1 MPISKTISKA
11 RPDHPSLDFE
21 GLRTE
26 GIRHLEHLATE
37 VWTDYNAHD
46 PGITLLELLC
56 YAITDLGYRTRML
69 PVADLM
75 ADPQRDYKPW
85 FTAAEVLPNAPVT
98 GLDYRKLLIDVKG
111 VKNAWVMGGDA
122 EVAVY
127 AQGYSLVKFI
137 DSSTGQLD
145 RNQLIGFLT
154 TDVDFGL
161 NAFPGDN
168 DESKKAF
175 IKELVNYVSS
185 YLQGF
190 LFYKKIENTLA
201 FQLQQYGDFNKY
213 AIHKIIKKIGSQGNG
228 LNVIR
233 PTIAEDAGYVWGNA
247 LFFDFPDLRA
257 VLTPTSEAEYLER
270 KLGEIYEK
278 ITQLWEEDNLRRPPV
293 TFEQFKV
300 YWLGVNIEPE
310 VVVDEQVISNIKR
323 FIKIPG
329 SPLATNL
336 APGSPASKCA
346 ILFYGYEGFSSS
358 EQKKFLSFVETIR
371 TKQLELNGLIE
382 EINSGIYPTQDF
394 PGNKMRWKYS
404 ADLLQESGY
413 PSPILP
419 EVINALY
426 QFNLIGKNDETFSKY
441 AKWLKPLFC
450 KFGLYPLVTDNTGLA
465 QPDPLPL
472 SGLYTILIDLDEDI
486 DTGIPNCVNEVI
498 DRVRNLLQAHRALC
512 EDYVSIQVVEQRPI
526 ALCLSLDLAPD
537 TDELE
542 IVAEAVRLMQA
553 YLSPVPRFRTFA
565 QRVAELKEGGKNY
578 SAEEIYNGPLLLNGF
593 LVDEELGGSM
603 PRNQYWHSDLL
614 REIMS
619 VQGILGAPN
628 LKVNPTPEQA
638 SSSFD
643 EITEY
648 KVRGGDYDT
657 PGEHYKPVIDL
668 KRSYF
673 QVTKGARTFQLD
685 VDQIAER
692 LELLRLINSPD
703 PMEPVGGPV
712 WEEGRYR
719 PDLSSYRSL
728 QYDLPVTYLVGDN
741 RPPLDAKL
749 QRKAQAKQLQAYLA
763 FYDQI
768 FASYLAQLGRVRQ
781 LLSIDQSADEPTR
794 VLPLLYD
801 MPGIRDLIGYDA
813 PITAEAADW
822 TSILLG
828 IRDDLHSV
836 VVLEGKNR
844 KNDRQLVG
852 QLLTELRSRTR
863 FRGLFDLRDGLK
875 KAFAAHPKL
884 YELYGGPIEDHFWA
898 KYTADDKNRYASLVK
913 EMAESP
919 ADQRRRK
926 NQLLDHLIARFGE
939 AFGSYAATLLR
950 PQSEPEDNPLQQTF
964 EEYLEAKATFL
975 RDIASLAAERNQ
987 AYNYKLFNNL
997 ENVADVWNT
1006 LNVSGL
1012 QKRISRKL
1020 GIKGW
1025 QTRSL
1030 IAEPP
1035 YRIDMQRGA
1044 NNRGVANFK
1053 AVLRRRLEVHSSE
1066 LNPLE
1071 AVPLLS
1077 SPPYASQRAAQNKI
1091 NELYKSVW
1099 QAAYYPPS
1107 SAVPDAVDYWFTLLD
1122 ETEGRKS
1129 AVMVK
1134 RYDPAAPKDSKTK
1147 IKTHLIK
1154 QAGVDV
1160 QVEIMLQSDPL
1171 SADEASNL
1179 IRDKVLPLVK
1189 PVANTREQE
1198 GFHIVEHILLRP
1210 MQADNNLLQ
1219 LHLGCVPEEIPRDP
1233 YSFWITVVAPA
1244 ETARFA
1250 DADFRAYFEHEFRT
1264 ETPAHIAVRFCYLG
1278 LEDMYKF
1285 EEVFAVWMFE
1295 KAKCSPNYCRAEE
1308 ATNRLVQLLNDLHCS
1323 CGCPKAPELD
1333 PCQKQTS

>member
-122 EVAVY
+122 EV
-127 AQGYSLVKFI
+127 
-137 DSSTGQLD
+137 
-145 RNQLIGFLT
+145 
-154 TDVDFGL
+154 GL
-161 NAFPGDN
+161 NSKGVVFPALSDG
-168 DESKKAF
+168 
-175 IKELVNYVSS
+175 NYILS
-185 YLQGF
+185 
-190 LFYKKIENTLA
+190 
-201 FQLQQYGDFNKY
+201 
-213 AIHKIIKKIGSQGNG
+213 
-228 LNVIR
+228 
-233 PTIAEDAGYVWGNA
+233 P
-247 LFFDFPDLRA
+247 
-257 VLTPTSEAEYLER
+257 
-270 KLGEIYEK
+270 EK
-278 ITQLWEEDNLRRPPV
+278 ITQFLSAHWKEIFPGQAAMPDIHISGLIDQITAEQNKVSSLSDIQSYLQALGDPTNYWELEIQKQLDSEAVAADSNQIKEILGFISTYPSNPDLPWPLPELDPEKDITAEMRALFDAGYTELELLQKGAIRNFPYRDLSPNITDQIIIDSVIDYLIQNNETATLQGSAKDLYDQITESGPVNQPKLARKRLHVLQEEYKRVTDQPNKLPMVIAFYEKRERYREDG
-293 TFEQFKV
+293 FFSDGFKAAFFTAGSWQV
-300 YWLGVNIEPE
+300 KSKGIANFLVNAFNFSDATELANTILAYYEETNSIVSAEFKKIISYLYDEKFCEYGVLGV
-310 VVVDEQVISNIKR
+310 S
-323 FIKIPG
+323 
-329 SPLATNL
+329 T
-336 APGSPASKCA
+336 
-346 ILFYGYEGFSSS
+346 
-358 EQKKFLSFVETIR
+358 
-371 TKQLELNGLIE
+371 
-382 EINSGIYPTQDF
+382 
-394 PGNKMRWKYS
+394 
-404 ADLLQESGY
+404 
-413 PSPILP
+413 
-419 EVINALY
+419 
-426 QFNLIGKNDETFSKY
+426 
-441 AKWLKPLFC
+441 
-450 KFGLYPLVTDNTGLA
+450 TGLDSS
-465 QPDPLPL
+465 DPLPL

-498 DRVRNLLQAHRALC
+498 DRVRDLLQAHRALC

-526 ALCLSLDLAPD
+526 AVCVSLDLAPD

-673 QVTKGARTFQLD
+673 QITKGARTFQLD

-884 YELYGGPIEDHFWA
+884 YELYGGPIEDYFWA

-1147 IKTHLIK
+1147 TKTHLVK

-1210 MQADNNLLQ
+1210 MQADDNLLQ